1 MGIGDW
7 GFIIDK
13 NEKMKKNINDL
24 TNKYNLLNEKF
35 AELIDVNDAP
45 KDFEFRKTISTDLF
59 KKNFYNN
66 RACIFISCKDKK
78 VYIAYGESSF
88 NLKGYDITKNE
99 KFTIYEK
106 LHENNFDSLRHFY
119 DKNKDR
125 DLLITA
131 SLDSHVKVIEF
142 KREKS
147 EKIIDLNF
155 QSENKVI
162 INTSYF
168 INDMILVPFSNN
180 KEGKVKFYNMN
191 EEYISELQNLGFI
204 LGLNVYYDK
213 DNQNNYILIANTV
226 GIFSYNFENSS
237 FKRFIPKKITPQ
249 EKDDNGLD
257 EPYIIQKG
265 QRSLLLGPCFYYPYL
280 YIWNF
285 FGGDLIHKIKTP
297 SGISDIC
304 LWNNC
309 YVFAALVK
317 SQSQNFILID
327 IENGEIIK
335 KFKKEIN
342 NSCAGIKVIKHENEK
357 YLLTSN
363 LKGNLDLYFY
373 D

>member
-1 MGIGDW
+1 MMLLKILNLGKQFLQIFSKKI
-7 GFIIDK
+7 FIII
-13 NEKMKKNINDL
+13 EPV
-24 TNKYNLLNEKF
+24 Y
-35 AELIDVNDAP
+35 
-45 KDFEFRKTISTDLF
+45 LF
-59 KKNFYNN
+59 HAK
-66 RACIFISCKDKK
+66 IKK

-180 KEGKVKFYNMN
+180 KDGKVKFYNMN

-204 LGLNVYYDK
+204 LGLNVY
-213 DNQNNYILIANTV
+213 NNYILIANTV
-226 GIFSYNFENSS
+226 GIFSYDFENSS
-237 FKRFIPKKITPQ
+237 FKRFVPKKITPQ
-249 EKDDNGLD
+249 EKDDNGFD

-280 YIWNF
+280 
-285 FGGDLIHKIKTP
+285 
-297 SGISDIC
+297 
-304 LWNNC
+304 
-309 YVFAALVK
+309 
-317 SQSQNFILID
+317 
-327 IENGEIIK
+327 
-335 KFKKEIN
+335 
-342 NSCAGIKVIKHENEK
+342 IKHENEK

-363 LKGNLDLYFY
+363 LKGNLDLYSY